1 MDLSDNN
8 LIYRYWGKA
17 EKASDK
23 EIPAYHLLVYH
34 SLDVA
39 AVASVWWDASPAIR
53 RSFWQG
59 VSLAENQVR
68 AWVLFFIVLHDYG
81 KFDARFQLRPKAG
94 WGPSLSKDAAR

>member
-23 EIPAYHLLVYH
+23 EIPDYHLLVYH

-53 RSFWQG
+53 RSFCQG